1 MLPEFWPGESAG
13 ALRMIDQTAFLT
25 LQQPGGGGGMTL
37 IMVVFFAVMFVLL
50 ILPQQRRQ
58 KKWQQML
65 SALKAGDRVT
75 TTGGIVG
82 IILSIKDGEG
92 SNPGTIVL
100 RVNPDNLKIEVARNA
115 IASVTVDDSAKKS

>member
-1 MLPEFWPGESAG
+1 MT
-13 ALRMIDQTAFLT
+13 DQIAFLV

-37 IMVVFFAVMFVLL
+37 IMVAFFAIMFFLL
-50 ILPQQRRQ
+50 IVPQQKKQ

-65 SALKAGDRVT
+65 AALKAGDRVT

-82 IILSIKDGEG
+82 IILSIKQGEG
-92 SNPGTIVL
+92 TDPGTIIL